1 MSESTNPPRGPIAW
15 MAGNS
20 VAANL
25 VMLVF
30 VIGGLLFLWT
40 KQIKEEVFPEFDLD
54 LVVVSVAYPGASP
67 DEVEKGVVLAIEE
80 AVRQVDGI
88 KEVRATA
95 AEGQARIFVEL
106 LLGTNRNKAL
116 ADIKSALDR
125 IQSFP
130 QDIEEPVVSL
140 AENRKEVVSLMV
152 YGDYAEK
159 PLRALAEKVRDEL
172 LEDPGITVVEMAGER
187 PLEISIE
194 VPREELRRYNLTLDQ
209 VAQRV
214 RAASVE
220 LPGGGVKTA
229 GGEILVRTT
238 ERRDYGD
245 QFGDIAILSRP
256 DGSVVRLADIA
267 KIDDGFRDTDQ
278 AAYFN
283 GKRAI
288 MVKVYRVGDET
299 PVSVSARVAH
309 YIDEHRHKLPKGV
322 ELATWADQSEIYS
335 QRIDLLMRNAYWGLA
350 LVMLILGMFLELGLA
365 FWVTLGIPISF
376 IGSLMVLPPANASI
390 NMISLFAFIVT
401 LGMVVDD
408 AIVVGEAI
416 HTRRARGV
424 PWARAAVDGA
434 REVAGPVIFAI
445 STTLIAFAP
454 MLFVPGPAGK
464 FFRLLPIVV
473 IAVLV
478 VSLLESLLVLP
489 AHLAHRSMLLR
500 LLRFVLLFPIWAFS
514 RKAARAVADSVSS
527 TQQRFSRFV
536 EWFAEGIYGR
546 QLRWSVNNRYLTLA
560 IGLAI
565 FITSIGIVAGGRL
578 KFTFLPKVEGDVIV
592 TDIRMPYGTPIENT
606 EQVADRLEQTAREI
620 FEKYGGMEYSRGI
633 FAQVGAHGA
642 LEGGAGPPASSI
654 GGSHLGEVAVY
665 LVPVDDRPFTATE
678 FADQWRERVG
688 EIAGV
693 EALKFKSTIGP
704 SAGAPID
711 IELSHR
717 DIDVLEVAAKEVGQ
731 HLSDY
736 PGVYNIDNGFST
748 GKEQLDFKLKPEA
761 IALGLTEAELAR
773 QVRSS
778 FFGAE
783 VLRQQRR
790 RDELLVY
797 VRLPDEQRKS
807 EHDIESLILRTPG
820 GGELPLS
827 EAVEVSRGRSY
838 TEINRRDAR
847 RVVNVTA
854 EVDSTTANANEIVQN
869 MEETVLPD
877 ILGAHDGL
885 SYALGGEQREQ
896 HQTMNALRAGF
907 LFALVGI
914 LGLLAVA
921 FRSWIQP
928 LIVMSAIPFGIVG
941 AIWGHVLMGYDLS
954 LMSMFG
960 IVALAGVVVND
971 SLILIAAI
979 NDFRAEGMSPFHAV
993 MAGGRRRFRPI
1004 ILTSLTTFFGLS
1016 PMIVETSVQAR
1027 FLIPMAISLGFG
1039 VLVATGI
1046 LLMVVPAL
1054 YFIVEDIKA
1063 LVLRLLVWL
1072 GIEEAVREGPSAAP
1086 GE

>member
-1 MSESTNPPRGPIAW
+1 

-25 VMLVF
+25 IMLLL

-40 KQIKEEVFPEFDLD
+40 NQIKEEVFPEFELD
-54 LVVVSVAYPGASP
+54 LVVVTVAYPGASP
-67 DEVEKGVVLAIEE
+67 EEVEKGVVLAVEE

-95 AEGQARIFVEL
+95 AEGQALIFVEL
-106 LLGTNRNKAL
+106 LLGVDRNKAL
-116 ADIKSALDR
+116 ADVKSAVDR

-140 AENRKEVVSLMV
+140 AENRKEVVSLVV

-159 PLRALAEKVRDEL
+159 PLRALAEKIRDEL
-172 LEDPGITVVEMAGER
+172 LDDPGITVVEMAGER

-194 VPREELRRYNLTLDQ
+194 VPREQLRRYNLTLER

-220 LPGGGVKTA
+220 LPGGGVKTR
-229 GGEILVRTT
+229 GGEILVRTA
-238 ERRDYGD
+238 ERRD
-245 QFGDIAILSRP
+245 FGAEFGNIAILSNS
-256 DGSVVRLADIA
+256 DGSIVRLKDIA
-267 KIDDGFRDTDQ
+267 VIDDGFRDTDQ

-283 GKRAI
+283 GQRAM

-299 PVSVSARVAH
+299 PISVSQAVQK
-309 YIDEHRHKLPKGV
+309 YLENNQHKMPQGV
-322 ELATWADQSEIYS
+322 ELATWSDQSEIYA
-335 QRIDLLMRNAYWGLA
+335 QRIDLLMRNAYLGLV
-350 LVMLILGMFLELGLA
+350 LVMLILGLFLELGLA

-376 IGSLMVLPPANASI
+376 AGSLLVLPPTDASI

-416 HTRRARGV
+416 HTRRARGI
-424 PWARAAVDGA
+424 PWHRAAVEGA
-434 REVAGPVIFAI
+434 REVAAPVIFAI
-445 STTLIAFAP
+445 TTTLIAFAP

-473 IAVLV
+473 IAVLI
-478 VSLLESLLVLP
+478 VSLIESLLVLP
-489 AHLAHRSMLLR
+489 AHLSHRSLF
-500 LLRFVLLFPIWAFS
+500 LRFLRFLLLFPIWAFS
-514 RKAARAVADSVSS
+514 RKAASRCSDLVVHY
-527 TQQRFSRFV
+527 QQRFSRFV

-546 QLRWSVNNRYLTLA
+546 QLRWAIEYRYLTIA
-560 IGLAI
+560 IGVAI
-565 FITSIGIVAGGRL
+565 FITSLGLVAGGRL

-592 TDIRMPYGTPIENT
+592 TDIRMPFGTPVEST
-606 EQVADRLEQTAREI
+606 EQVAERLEQSARKV
-620 FEKYGGMEYSRGI
+620 FADYGGMQYSRGI
-633 FAQVGAHGA
+633 FAQVGARGA
-642 LEGGAGPPASSI
+642 LEGGAGPPASAI
-654 GGSHLGEVAVY
+654 GGAHIGEVAVY
-665 LVPVDDRPFTATE
+665 LVPLDDRSFTATE
-678 FADQWRERVG
+678 FTERWRKEVG
-688 EIAGV
+688 EIPGV
-693 EALKFKSTIGP
+693 EALKYKSTIGP

-717 DIDVLEVAAKEVGQ
+717 DIGVLEAAAKQVGDA
-731 HLSDY
+731 LGDY
-736 PGVYNIDNGFST
+736 PGVYNIDNGFSV
-748 GKEQLDFKLKPEA
+748 GKEQLDFRLKPEA
-761 IALGLTEAELAR
+761 VALGLTEVELAR
-773 QVRSS
+773 QVRSA
-778 FFGAE
+778 FFGSE
-783 VLRQQRR
+783 VLRQQRH

-797 VRLPDEQRKS
+797 VRLPDAERTS
-807 EHDIESLILRTPG
+807 EHDIESLLVRTPA
-820 GGELPLS
+820 GGEIPLN
-827 EAVEVSRGRSY
+827 EAVEIQRGRAY
-838 TEINRRDAR
+838 TEIKRRDAR

-854 EVDSTTANANEIVQN
+854 EVDGVTANANEVVQN
-869 MEETVLPD
+869 VEQTVLPGV
-877 ILGAHDGL
+877 LAQHNGL
-885 SYALGGEQREQ
+885 AYSLSGEQKEQ
-896 HQTMNALRAGF
+896 RQTMNALRVGF
-907 LFALVGI
+907 IFALIGI

-921 FRSWIQP
+921 FKSWIQP

-979 NDFRAEGMSPFHAV
+979 NDFRREGMTPFQAV

-1016 PMIVETSVQAR
+1016 PMILETSVQAR

-1039 VLVATGI
+1039 VLVATAI
-1046 LLMVVPAL
+1046 LLLVVPAF
-1054 YFIVEDIKA
+1054 YFVVEDAKHVA
-1063 LVLRLLVWL
+1063 ARLLRAFGVDL
-1072 GIEEAVREGPSAAP
+1072 EERAGEGAAVP